1 MITKIKLKN
10 FRSHESSE
18 LNFCDGT
25 NVLVGILGS
34 GKSTVMNALSFGLF
48 GTFPDLQARKIKL
61 DDLIMN
67 KPNVKEQAEVEIDFE
82 VEGKT
87 YSVMRTVER
96 GKGTTYSE
104 IREGDKLL
112 DAPNSQRVTELIG
125 KILKVNY
132 DLFSKAIYSEQNA
145 LDYFLT
151 LPRGDRM
158 RKIDNLLSIDKF
170 ENARSSVVT
179 LMNKLTDRKLGKQ
192 SVIEQTDINK
202 LKELVKNLNEELE
215 KITKD
220 KLQLSAE
227 VETIAKQKNETEQG
241 LKRLD
246 QLNRDLNYYKEQEK
260 SVESAIE
267 ENNKF
272 IAEIEN
278 LLKGK
283 TKDDIDKTLKEF
295 SDKIKELENKIL
307 QKRNDQEKLTELM
320 SESKT
325 KIEFLEKEKIS
336 KLESDISKKLS
347 LKEVITDIKKNY
359 GQKPLEE
366 MEKEKKDLEDL
377 VKKIT
382 SFSTQLSETKEI
394 LEQVYQLKDQCP
406 ICNSELT
413 PEKRKKLIK
422 LQKDKI
428 EKIEKEIKALEKERD
443 LKKENFKSMEDIVDQ
458 FKQII
463 KEVEGL
469 DELQSQL
476 KDLKKLYSKS
486 IKTLEVYQKNLN
498 VIKVEISNLQ
508 KDVEKNQND
517 EKGLSLLYSR
527 ISEIEAKKNRLN
539 FLNSRMDDVNRK
551 ITEINGQLKDQ
562 DIEKIRKEFTQLFG
576 RKSELEERLKNLEK
590 SFKEKES
597 RKEEEGKKLK
607 TIEDQRSEVLKLEKI
622 IKDMKIFEKALESTQ
637 TQLRSEFV
645 DTVNYAMGQI
655 WPNLYPYEDFAD
667 IALNVEEG
675 DYILQMK
682 DRMGR
687 WVNADGVASG
697 GERSIACLALRIAF
711 SLVLAPQLRLLVL
724 DEPTHNLDTKA
735 VEDLAETL
743 KTSVDNFVDQ
753 IFLITHDEKLEE
765 AVTGT
770 LHRLER
776 DKGKDEVTRILIPS

>member
-227 VETIAKQKNETEQG
+227 VETIAKQKNETEQE
-241 LKRLD
+241 LKRLE

-336 KLESDISKKLS
+336 RLESDISKKLS

-359 GQKPLEE
+359 GQKPLEK
-366 MEKEKKDLEDL
+366 MEKEKEDLEDL

-382 SFSTQLSETKEI
+382 SFSTQLSETKDI

-428 EKIEKEIKALEKERD
+428 EKIEKEIKTLEKERD

-597 RKEEEGKKLK
+597 RKEGEEEKLK

-776 DKGKDEVTRILIPS
+776 DKGKDEVTRILTPS

>member
-227 VETIAKQKNETEQG
+227 VETIAKQKNETEQE
-241 LKRLD
+241 LKRLE
-246 QLNRDLNYYKEQEK
+246 QLNKDLNYYKEQEK

-336 KLESDISKKLS
+336 RLESEISKKLS

-366 MEKEKKDLEDL
+366 MEKEKEDLEDL

-382 SFSTQLSETKEI
+382 SFSTQLSETKDI
-394 LEQVYQLKDQCP
+394 LGQVYQLKDQCP

-428 EKIEKEIKALEKERD
+428 EKIEKEIKTLEKERD
-443 LKKENFKSMEDIVDQ
+443 LKKENFKSMEDVADQ

-508 KDVEKNQND
+508 KDVEKSQND

-562 DIEKIRKEFTQLFG
+562 DIEKIRKEFTQFFG
-576 RKSELEERLKNLEK
+576 RNSELEERLKNLEK

>member
-227 VETIAKQKNETEQG
+227 VETIAKQKNETEQE
-241 LKRLD
+241 LKRLE
-246 QLNRDLNYYKEQEK
+246 QLNKDLNYYKEQEK

-336 KLESDISKKLS
+336 RLESEISKKLS

-366 MEKEKKDLEDL
+366 MEKEKEDLEDL

-382 SFSTQLSETKEI
+382 SFSTQLSETKDI
-394 LEQVYQLKDQCP
+394 LGQVYQLKDQCP

-428 EKIEKEIKALEKERD
+428 EKIEKEIKTLEKERD
-443 LKKENFKSMEDIVDQ
+443 LKKENFKSMEDVADQ